1 MSRCE
6 LIRYRLLC
14 ALLILPMLAQS
25 QTPAAVKSF
34 YLKALPF
41 YLVLQNASFPIH
53 HIRAQTLKSGSST
66 KPVSLEIYNLLIPA
80 TTVQKLAPTVNA
92 DNSQSVV
99 LVPSDTLLITLSVLP
114 NTEGV
119 IEWKPISVDTI
130 SAGRLLPLSTVIK
143 EGRRCL
149 AANYKANSPQDCQQT
164 SSRNL
169 LPIAWREGHY
179 WTPKSVIVSDPFR
192 DGLPTRMQRE
202 WPQVPS
208 PYVMMQCFLIRS
220 YATRYLDRADYVT
233 INVKSPTLSF
243 DAPWRVVRTLLPPKV
258 NYTYSLAMGLV
269 PEGVFK
275 GVFEFWSRPRV
286 SSGVFEYKPGIG
298 LISGSYDDYFYDLNP
313 AMPRLHFDDIV
324 LDGKIRL
331 R

>member
-1 MSRCE
+1 
-6 LIRYRLLC
+6 
-14 ALLILPMLAQS
+14 MLVRG
-25 QTPAAVKSF
+25 QTPAAVESS
-34 YLKALPF
+34 YRNALPL
-41 YLVLQNASFPIH
+41 YIVLRNASFPIH
-53 HIRAQTLKSGSST
+53 HIRAQALKSESST

-80 TTVQKLAPTVNA
+80 TTIQTLAPTVDA
-92 DNSQSVV
+92 DTSQDVV

-114 NTEGV
+114 NIEGV
-119 IEWKPISVDTI
+119 IEWKPISLDTI
-130 SAGRLLPLSTVIK
+130 SAGRLLPLSIVVK
-143 EGRRCL
+143 EARRCL
-149 AANYKANSPQDCQQT
+149 AANRKTNSPQDCQQT
-164 SSRNL
+164 RSRNL
-169 LPIAWREGHY
+169 LPIVWREGRY
-179 WTPKSVIVSDPFR
+179 WTPKSVIVSDSFR
-192 DGLPTRMQRE
+192 DGLPARMQRE

-220 YATRYLDRADYVT
+220 YATCYLDRADYVT
-233 INVKSPTLSF
+233 INIKSPTLSF

-258 NYTYSLAMGLV
+258 NYTYSLGMGLV
-269 PEGVFK
+269 PEGVFE

-313 AMPRLHFDDIV
+313 VMPRLHFDDIV